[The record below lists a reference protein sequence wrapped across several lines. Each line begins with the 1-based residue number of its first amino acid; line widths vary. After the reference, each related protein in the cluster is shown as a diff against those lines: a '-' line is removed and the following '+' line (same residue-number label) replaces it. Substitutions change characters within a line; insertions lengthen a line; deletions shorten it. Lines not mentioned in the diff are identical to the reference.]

1 MKKLFAIFDVDLPET
16 LILKG
21 DQSPFEYCG
30 EQAAFSWELSL
41 GADQGTRRKA
51 KDHRHW
57 TYGCTR
63 VTLTVGREETVTPP
77 KRGTDAKATY
87 QYFAKRLEDY
97 LPVALGI
104 LKNLVEFAKYRLQQP
119 VSPFVET
126 TALKNPRWVDEAGI
140 DVGRG
145 TVHITLDGP
154 TGLMGRFGCKP
165 LTRSQNSAVQSAIQS
180 PRAVKL
186 HEELLSDAQAAAY
199 SENFRRAVLELA
211 IACEVF
217 IKTTFFDPDDRSGL
231 VYEALENQRKINV
244 RVLDLL
250 ETGSTVVFG
259 RSFRQYDQK
268 AFNDID
274 DIFRARNKVAHRGEA
289 AFRRDNGTRV
299 VVDQKLLE
307 QWWTS
312 VDKLFRWS
320 P

>member
-1 MKKLFAIFDVDLPET
+1 MKKLFAIFDVDLPEA

-30 EQAAFSWELSL
+30 EQEDFSWKLHLE
-41 GADQGTRRKA
+41 ADEGTKRKA
-51 KDHRHW
+51 KNQRHW

-63 VTLTVGREETVTPP
+63 LTLTVGRKETVIPP
-77 KRGTDAKATY
+77 KRNTDALATSR
-87 QYFAKRLEDY
+87 YFAERLEVY
-97 LPVALGI
+97 LPVAVGI

-126 TALKNPRWVDEAGI
+126 AALKNPRWVDEAGT
-140 DVGRG
+140 DVGSG
-145 TVHITLDGP
+145 TVHVRFVGP
-154 TGLMGRFGCKP
+154 PGLMGRFGCKP
-165 LTRSQNSAVQSAIQS
+165 LTRGQSRAVETALQS

-199 SENFRRAVLELA
+199 SKNVRRAVLELA

-217 IKTTFFDPDDRSGL
+217 IKTTFFDPNDRSGL

-250 ETGSTVVFG
+250 ETGSSAVFG
-259 RSFRQYDQK
+259 RSFRQHDRK
-268 AFNDID
+268 AFDDID

-289 AFRRDNGTRV
+289 SFRRDNGTRV

-312 VDKLFRWS
+312 VDTLFRWS